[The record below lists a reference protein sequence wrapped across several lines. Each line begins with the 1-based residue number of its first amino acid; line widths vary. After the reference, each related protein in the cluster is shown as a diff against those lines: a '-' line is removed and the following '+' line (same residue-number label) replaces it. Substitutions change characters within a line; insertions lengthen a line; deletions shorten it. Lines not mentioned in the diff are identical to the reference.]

1 VVGRSRGRRRLGRL
15 AGVAVDEHHAARSRA
30 QAAVAPSREHQHWV
44 QRAPEIGEY
53 VLVAGWVVRVA
64 LLRLVDDGHTYDGTD
79 EIDAFIRTAASEYT
93 FTRTL
98 IAAAEIA
105 PGEWTLTNRL
115 EGDFPGGTV
124 DLRYRFRLDGDRI
137 ARLDIAP

>member
-1 VVGRSRGRRRLGRL
+1 MEPTPVTVLPDAITAYQDAHDRH
-15 AGVAVDEHHAARSRA
+15 D
-30 QAAVAPSREHQHWV
+30 AP
-44 QRAPEIGEY
+44 
-53 VLVAGWVVRVA
+53 VA
-64 LLRLVDDGHTYDGTD
+64 LSQFAHDAVVTDDGHTYTGTD
-79 EIDAFIRTAASEYT
+79 EIDSFIRGAASEYT

-98 IAAAEIA
+98 IDAAEIA
-105 PGEWTLTNRL
+105 AGEWIVTNHL

>member
-1 VVGRSRGRRRLGRL
+1 MEPTYGTVLPNAIAIYQDAHDRH
-15 AGVAVDEHHAARSRA
+15 D
-30 QAAVAPSREHQHWV
+30 AP
-44 QRAPEIGEY
+44 
-53 VLVAGWVVRVA
+53 VA
-64 LLRLVDDGHTYDGTD
+64 LAQFADDAVVTDDGHTYKGTD

-98 IAAAEIA
+98 IDAAEIA
-105 PGEWTLTNRL
+105 PGEWNVTNHL

-137 ARLDIAP
+137 AGLDIAP